1 MMGANLPKS
10 CPGATMSQFIVMT
23 ASGYEALW
31 VKWGGNSNILQEW
44 RACSHLLR
52 CCILSL
58 FKPGRRGSNMQH
70 GQVNERVGAR
80 ACFNKI
86 VVKTSQPLIIT
97 PYRNWNSVFFQICF
111 SAIFLSQ
118 YTHHQAH
125 FAQLQAHCGRI
136 ACKRMKRRQATEPN
150 QVMNRKNAYN
160 QLRRCF
166 FAVAAASVAAL
177 CVVQGLHDVFNISS
191 GSCRSRQYAVDESIK
206 RAGGYQYCE

>member
-1 MMGANLPKS
+1 MMGANLAKS

-80 ACFNKI
+80 ACLIKI
-86 VVKTSQPLIIT
+86 DSSKNEST
-97 PYRNWNSVFFQICF
+97 PHHTVSELEFSFFSDLRF

-118 YTHHQAH
+118 YTHH
-125 FAQLQAHCGRI
+125 FAQLQAHCERI

>member
-1 MMGANLPKS
+1 MGANLPKS

-80 ACFNKI
+80 ACLIKI
-86 VVKTSQPLIIT
+86 DSSKNEST
-97 PYRNWNSVFFQICF
+97 PHHTVSKLEFSFFSGLQRNISFTV
-111 SAIFLSQ
+111 
-118 YTHHQAH
+118 H
-125 FAQLQAHCGRI
+125 
-136 ACKRMKRRQATEPN
+136 
-150 QVMNRKNAYN
+150 
-160 QLRRCF
+160 
-166 FAVAAASVAAL
+166 
-177 CVVQGLHDVFNISS
+177 SS
-191 GSCRSRQYAVDESIK
+191 GSLFFCSAASPSRAHCLQANEAPPGNRTKSSYE
-206 RAGGYQYCE
+206 